1 MESNSNKETNLQKI
15 REATEL
21 LLLVPFSV
29 IEDIP
34 FFVSHPIFDIVV
46 IKDIII
52 YWMQTII
59 IL

>member
-1 MESNSNKETNLQKI
+1 MESNKETNLQKI

-34 FFVSHPIFDIVV
+34 FFVSHPIFVTTTV
-46 IKDIII
+46 
-52 YWMQTII
+52 Y
-59 IL
+59 L